1 MIKPYYFGV
10 RAVMQGWTRGVLRS
24 LASVPRPSDD
34 PRVHASGVDSDRL
47 LLFGGGAAVGWG
59 VLSHDLALPG
69 SLARKLSTLTRRGTD
84 IDVRAS
90 PEFRASTAVR
100 DLSRVNLARYDAIVL
115 TLGLAE
121 LLSLESA
128 HSWRH
133 DLDELLDHITER
145 SASKAQIFVVGIQA
159 PTQIT
164 RYDRFIAPLISY
176 HRTAINR
183 ASVLATA
190 HRVGVTFIP
199 FDPPPSRDGNRY
211 RTHDEYLEGAALL
224 APPIAA
230 ALDRVFEQS
239 RSAPRKRISPVNED
253 ARHFALERLNILD
266 SAPEERLNR
275 LVEFARRAFHTT
287 SAAITIIDDDRFWLK
302 AGVGTGVSEGSR
314 ESAICVTTMGQS
326 GALIVSDASVDARF
340 ANKPRAGSS
349 PTRFYAGFPIE
360 APNGVA
366 IGALCV
372 FDPAPREVRTFDRAL
387 LRDIALMVQKEFWLR
402 SVRDGQR
409 WPPEPDASQ

>member
-1 MIKPYYFGV
+1 
-10 RAVMQGWTRGVLRS
+10 MQGWTRGVLRS

-59 VLSHDLALPG
+59 VVSHDLALPG
-69 SLARKLSTLTRRGTD
+69 SLARKLSTLTHRGTD

-100 DLSRVNLARYDAIVL
+100 DLARVNLARYDAIVL
-115 TLGLAE
+115 TLGLSE
-121 LLSLESA
+121 LLSLDSG

-133 DLDELLDHITER
+133 DLDELLDHITEH
-145 SASKAQIFVVGIQA
+145 SASQARIFVVGIQA

-164 RYDRFIAPLISY
+164 RYDRFMAPLISY

-199 FDPPPSRDGNRY
+199 FDPPPGRDGNRY
-211 RTHDEYLEGAALL
+211 RTHDDYLEGAAIL

-230 ALDRVFEQS
+230 ALDRVFGQS
-239 RSAPRKRISPVNED
+239 RSGPRQRLAPVDEGV
-253 ARHFALERLNILD
+253 RHFAVERLNILD

-275 LVEFARRAFHTT
+275 LVEFARRAFHTA

-302 AGVGTGVSEGSR
+302 AGAGTGVSEGNR
-314 ESAICVTTMGQS
+314 ASAICVTTMGQS
-326 GALIVSDASVDARF
+326 GALIIPDVSLDARF
-340 ANKPRAGSS
+340 ANKPRAGST

-372 FDPAPREVRTFDRAL
+372 FDPSPREVRTFDHAL

-402 SVRDGQR
+402 SARDGQH
-409 WPPEPDASQ
+409 WLPEPDASP